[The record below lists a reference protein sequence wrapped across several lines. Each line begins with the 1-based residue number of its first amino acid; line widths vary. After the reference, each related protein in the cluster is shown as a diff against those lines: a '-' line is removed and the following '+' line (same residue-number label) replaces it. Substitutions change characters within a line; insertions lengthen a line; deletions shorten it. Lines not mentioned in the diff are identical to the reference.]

1 MSQLRVGATVTGS
14 DGDLGKVDAL
24 IVDPTSPSVTHLVV
38 APHRLGP
45 RVLVAV
51 PDITAATPDS
61 IVVALDAAALA
72 RCDRFDEPN
81 FDLPDQASTY
91 DELALDPGSYFL
103 EPYVSP
109 IDGWA
114 LAEHER
120 MPKGEVSI
128 RRGDEVRSSD
138 SHRVGHID
146 EFLVDPTDGH
156 ITHVVLRQGH
166 VFRHD
171 DDVVIPVGAATRFE
185 EGQVVLD
192 LDVAAI
198 EALPKIPVKR
208 HRHVEQPDG

>member
-1 MSQLRVGATVTGS
+1 MNQLRVGATVVGS

-24 IVDPTSPSVTHLVV
+24 IVDPTTPAVTHVVV

-45 RVLVAV
+45 RLLVGVAQITDASPDTIAV
-51 PDITAATPDS
+51 K
-61 IVVALDAAALA
+61 LDAAALD

-81 FDLPDQASTY
+81 FDLPDQANAY
-91 DELALDPGSYFL
+91 DDLALDPGSYFL

-120 MPKGEVSI
+120 VPKGEVSI

-138 SHRVGHID
+138 AHRVGHID
-146 EFLVDPTDGH
+146 EFLVDPSDGH

-171 DDVVIPVGAATRFE
+171 DDVVIPVGATTRFE
-185 EGQVVLD
+185 EGQVVLALD
-192 LDVAAI
+192 LEQV

-208 HRHVEQPDG
+208 HRHVETPGG